1 MDIIK
6 VNKGLWHGYRPP
18 LKDIFDDKDIG
29 ETEGEPRPLKLSPK
43 EEAKAWL
50 AAAVAAEAA
59 AQVDDEDKEA
69 LAEELAEEAT
79 LEGDDEASNEEDL
92 STTDII

>member
-1 MDIIK
+1 MQIDIIK
-6 VNKGLWHGYRPP
+6 ANEGLWHRYRPP

-29 ETEGEPRPLKLSPK
+29 EAKGELWPPKLLPK

-59 AQVDDEDKEA
+59 AQVDD
-69 LAEELAEEAT
+69 
-79 LEGDDEASNEEDL
+79 
-92 STTDII
+92 